1 MLLNFFV
8 LVINLQNLATRVLL
22 IIGILLFVSS
32 IFFFLCSLVLFI
44 NWIFGSNRSLN
55 SVLGNYK
62 RVFQC

>member
-32 IFFFLCSLVLFI
+32 IFFLCSLVLFI

>member
-32 IFFFLCSLVLFI
+32 IFFSYVALCCLLIGSLGLIEV
-44 NWIFGSNRSLN
+44 
-55 SVLGNYK
+55 
-62 RVFQC
+62 